1 MLGGRHI
8 VQNTREYNQ
17 NIRGMYRA
25 RHNVK
30 TLGLE
35 CITKLEHAPRV
46 KLLRSQGKCSRSIF
60 QSAIKVDIV
69 LGMVSRS
76 LQCRD
81 GYDAGNLRL
90 NRRVFGPGWVL
101 KGQAPARGR
110 TRKMF

>member
-1 MLGGRHI
+1 M
-8 VQNTREYNQ
+8 
-17 NIRGMYRA
+17 
-25 RHNVK
+25 
-30 TLGLE
+30 
-35 CITKLEHAPRV
+35 
-46 KLLRSQGKCSRSIF
+46 
-60 QSAIKVDIV
+60 DIV

-110 TRKMF
+110 MRKMF